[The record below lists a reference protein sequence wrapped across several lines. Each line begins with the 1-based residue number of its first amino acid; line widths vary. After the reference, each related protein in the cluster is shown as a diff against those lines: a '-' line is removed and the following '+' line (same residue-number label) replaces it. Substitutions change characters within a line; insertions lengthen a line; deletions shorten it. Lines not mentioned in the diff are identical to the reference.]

1 MQLSKEDASKIKKLL
16 DEIGEL
22 ARVYDES
29 ENHIILAEALSKID
43 RKTIEAWQVFCTA
56 LGLNLQDYV
65 ESDIEYLSALVRRA
79 LSE

>member
-65 ESDIEYLSALVRRA
+65 ESDIEYLSALVRQA